1 MLKKAI
7 LASLISAVC
16 VPAHAQLIISE
27 YIEGSSNNKAIELYN
42 TGTDTINLDGYALS
56 YYFNGKTTAGRT
68 INLEGSIA
76 ANTTFVIAHTS
87 ATAELANKAQL
98 LSGGSWYNGDDAV
111 ILSNAGNTI
120 DSLGQKGVDPGSS
133 WSDSGVSTK
142 DRTLIRI
149 SSISQGDSDDSDAFI
164 PSEQWTALAKDDFSN
179 IGKHNNEQPPEPPT
193 LTCNENNVLIS
204 TIQGNT
210 DESPLLGEYVEIQ
223 GVITTALQGDDQL
236 KGFFIQEET
245 TQYDND
251 PLTSEGIF
259 VAYTGST
266 VTAGDVI
273 KLSGKVHEEY
283 GQTQINSVNG
293 IANCGTAPV
302 SSTDITMPVL
312 PSLEAYEGML
322 VNVTNE
328 LIVNDTYGLKRYGEV
343 KLASER
349 LYQATQ
355 LALPGEPAN
364 ALEVQNKQKELTLDD
379 GISTQNPEVIP
390 YPTPE
395 LDAYNTMRLGDKV
408 NNIQGVLGFGYGQ
421 YRIHPV
427 QQPNFIQQNL
437 RTEAPHVAER
447 GDLRIASFN
456 VLNYFNGDGQGGGFP
471 TPRGA
476 DTQEEFDRQK
486 AKIITAMLDLDA
498 DIIGILEMEND
509 GFDELSALAD
519 LTSSLNAQD
528 STNQYAYVNLNTAQV
543 GGDAIMSAL
552 IYRSNK
558 VKEIGNPSFT
568 EAEPFDYG
576 NRPPVMQTF
585 ESLASQEAFNVVI
598 THLRSKGSCSRA
610 EGLDQD
616 QNDGQGCWNLTRI
629 NAVKALSAWVSTE
642 PTGISDPDTLILGD
656 INAYAQE
663 DPIRTFT
670 EQGYTNIK
678 QQLNGNTADYSY
690 VYKGRIGSLDHA
702 FASTELM
709 NKVIAVSDWHINADE
724 PAALDY
730 NTEYKSDKH
739 KASLYS
745 EHAYRSSDHDPIVI
759 ELNTTPAQD
768 IIEGEFTDIN
778 GWLWWQRF
786 SIELPEGYNTL
797 EVNIEG
803 QGEADLYV
811 RHNKKP
817 YFLSFDCRPYLW
829 GSNEQCTLIN
839 AQSGTWHFGIRG
851 IFPYQNVTL
860 KYKATK

>member
-1 MLKKAI
+1 MFKKAV
-7 LASLISAVC
+7 LASLISAIC
-16 VPAHAQLIISE
+16 LPTQAQLIISE
-27 YIEGSSNNKAIELYN
+27 YVEGSSNNKAIELYN
-42 TGTDTINLDGYALS
+42 TDAEPINLAGHTLS

-68 INLEGSIA
+68 IDLEGTIA
-76 ANTTFVIAHTS
+76 PKSTFVVAHSS
-87 ATAELANKAQL
+87 ATAELADKAQL

-111 ILSNAGNTI
+111 VLSQGNNVI

-142 DRTLIRI
+142 DSSLLRI
-149 SSISQGDSDDSDAFI
+149 NTIIEGDTNDTDTFV
-164 PSEQWTALAKDDFSN
+164 PSEQWSALAKDDFSN
-179 IGKHNNEQPPEPPT
+179 IGLHNSEQPPEPPT
-193 LTCNENNVLIS
+193 LVCNDNNTLINRV
-204 TIQGNT
+204 QGA
-210 DESPLLGEYVEIQ
+210 DQESPMVGEYVEIQ
-223 GVITTALQGDDQL
+223 GIVTLSLQGNEQL
-236 KGFFIQEET
+236 KGFFLQEEP

-259 VAYTGST
+259 ISYADTSVA
-266 VTAGDVI
+266 AGDII
-273 KLSGKVHEEY
+273 KVSGIVQEQY
-283 GQTQINSVNG
+283 GQTQLASING
-293 IANCGTAPV
+293 ILNCGTAPV
-302 SSTDITMPVL
+302 ITTDITMPVL
-312 PSLEAYEGML
+312 PSLEAYESML

-328 LIVNDTYGLKRYGEV
+328 LVVNDTYGLKRYGEI

-349 LYQATQ
+349 LYQSTQ
-355 LALPGEPAN
+355 LALPGEAAN
-364 ALEVQNKQKELTLDD
+364 TLEAQNKQKELTLDD
-379 GISTQNPEVIP
+379 SITTQNPDVIP
-390 YPTPE
+390 YPIPE
-395 LDAYNTMRLGDKV
+395 LDAYNTLRLGDKV
-408 NNIQGVLGFGYGQ
+408 NNIQGVIGFGYSQ
-421 YRIHPV
+421 YRVHPT
-427 QQPNFIQQNL
+427 QQPNFTQQNP
-437 RTEAPHVAER
+437 RTETPQVTER

-476 DTQEEFDRQK
+476 DNQEEFDRQK
-486 AKIITAMLDLDA
+486 AKTVNAMLALDA

-519 LTSSLNAQD
+519 LTSALNEQD
-528 STNQYAYVNLNTAQV
+528 STNQYAYVNLNTTQV

-558 VKEIGNPSFT
+558 VKEIGTASFT
-568 EAEPFDYG
+568 EAVPFDYG

-585 ESLASQEAFNVVI
+585 ESLSSQEVFNVVI
-598 THLRSKGSCSRA
+598 THLRSKGSCGSA

-629 NAVKALSAWVSTE
+629 NAVKALSSWIATE

-656 INAYAQE
+656 INAYGQE

-678 QQLNGNTADYSY
+678 QQLNGNTDDYSY

-702 FASTELM
+702 FASTPMM
-709 NKVIAVSDWHINADE
+709 NKVIATSDWHINADE

-739 KASLYS
+739 KASLYA
-745 EHAYRSSDHDPIVI
+745 EHVYRSSDHDPIVI
-759 ELNTTPAQD
+759 ELNTTPTQD

-786 SIELPEGYNTL
+786 SIELPEGYKTL
-797 EVNIEG
+797 EVSIEG

-811 RHNKKP
+811 RHNQKP

-829 GSNEQCTLIN
+829 GSNEQCTLNN

-851 IFPYQNVTL
+851 IFPYKNVTL